1 MKISE
6 YDYKKLIIAK
16 RELEVLKT
24 AIEDSSIYDEY
35 SDGLSIK
42 SIGDRVMEAYK
53 ALYPDDYEQ
62 LIEYKQKEFE
72 DNCIKKLH
80 EDVADETIDEAV
92 EEIPWK

>member
-24 AIEDSSIYDEY
+24 AIEDSSIYNEY
-35 SDGLSIK
+35 NGNLIIESVGS
-42 SIGDRVMEAYK
+42 RVMEAYK

-62 LIEYKQKEFE
+62 LAEYKKKEFE
-72 DNCIKKLH
+72 ENCIKKLH
-80 EDVADETIDEAV
+80 EDVADETIDEAI